1 MNGLVSPTGKP
12 VELRTIRPNAGV
24 SARYQKELDK
34 WVSAMHKSLIYWI
47 AAQYRANP
55 PPLLAQDANPGTI
68 REGSGAAA
76 MRRMLDRLATR
87 WAKEFE
93 DAADRLARY
102 FVDRAAGTTDL
113 QMRDALKAVGFTV
126 RFKTTDGVRNAMQ
139 TAIGENVGLIRSI
152 GEKHLSD
159 VRGIVM
165 RGMQQGRD
173 LAYITDELTRRYGV
187 TRRRAA
193 FIARD
198 QANKATGAVKNA
210 RALELGITQERWRHS
225 GAGKHPRESHVAA
238 SRDDGGKG
246 RLFDVAK
253 GCLIDGKYIWPG
265 SEPGCRCTGKL
276 VIPGFN

>member
-1 MNGLVSPTGKP
+1 M
-12 VELRTIRPNAGV
+12 ELRTIRPNAGV
-24 SARYQKELDK
+24 SAQYQKQLDK
-34 WVSAMHKSLIYWI
+34 WVAAMHRSLIYWI

-55 PPLLAQDANPGTI
+55 PPTLAHDAATGAY
-68 REGSGAAA
+68 RDGSSATA
-76 MRRMLDRLATR
+76 MRRMLDRLAGQ
-87 WAKEFE
+87 WASEFE
-93 DAADRLARY
+93 TAAARLARY
-102 FVDRAAGTTDL
+102 FVDRAASTTDM
-113 QMRDALKAVGFTV
+113 QMRDALKGAGFSV
-126 RFKTTDGVRNAMQ
+126 QFKATAGVNNAMQ

-152 GEKHLSD
+152 AEQHLSN
-159 VRGIVM
+159 VQGIVM

-173 LAYITDELTRRYGV
+173 LSYITDELTERYGV

-198 QANKATGAVKNA
+198 QANKATGAIKNA

-225 GAGKHPRESHVAA
+225 GAGKHPRQSHVEA